1 MTTRDRY
8 PLRPAAPEPPPPIE
22 PPDESRRP
30 LGRIVGLVLLLL
42 LLALLVW
49 GGLKAWRIAG
59 AARSL
64 LAAQEQAQALAAG
77 GLAGIDADAAEAL
90 LLQARADIV
99 TLRDE
104 LAFSRPMA
112 PRLGWVPR
120 LGPALVASPYLLDM
134 ADAGSEAAVLAVG
147 GLKPALATVQ
157 GDDFGMDKLGEVL
170 PALAAAGPALTQ
182 AGEALDRAAAARAG
196 LAETMPAEELPW
208 RVQQL
213 LKLADEWLP
222 IGQDGLRL
230 APHLPALLG
239 ANGPKRYLIMAQ
251 NEDEL
256 RATGG
261 FVTGA
266 GVITVDNGRIASL
279 VFMDSSHVDN
289 FGGKPYDFP
298 PQPMY
303 DFMNL
308 ELLAFRDA
316 NFWPDFPT
324 SAQKAMDLYV
334 YGRDVAPLDGAI
346 AIDQEFLRLL
356 VDATGPVPI
365 PNSDRSINANNL
377 LQVLRQ
383 ARNIQEGQQVGEWV
397 ADRKAFLSG
406 FAAAILSKIESDF
419 GAIDPVKLAR
429 NMVGAVETRH
439 LSVAMRDPGVSAAL
453 ADMGWDGRLPS
464 APPGDFLMAVDTNM
478 GYNKVNVYVER
489 TLGYDVQLGPEP
501 RGTLTILYTHTGP
514 AVAEECYQ
522 GVTEEFE
529 QALPYEALTDKCY
542 WNYLRVYVPSGSVL
556 QAASHHTV
564 PGQTLFNGRTWD
576 GDAQTVSEQPGLTTF
591 ANFMLLPQAS
601 EETAMFQYGLPD
613 GVSAADGVSAE
624 DGDADGG
631 QVYRLRVF
639 KQPGTRP
646 ELLRVTVGLP
656 AGATFVDA
664 SLPAQL
670 DGGQVILDTTLAT
683 NLDVTVRYRLP

>member
-1 MTTRDRY
+1 M
-8 PLRPAAPEPPPPIE
+8 
-22 PPDESRRP
+22 
-30 LGRIVGLVLLLL
+30 LLLL

-77 GLAGIDADAAEAL
+77 GLTGIDPDAAEAL

-104 LAFSRPMA
+104 LAFSRPIA
-112 PRLGWVPR
+112 PHLGWVPR
-120 LGPALVASPYLLDM
+120 LGPSLVASPYLLDM

-157 GDDFGMDKLGEVL
+157 GGNFGMDRLGEVL
-170 PALAAAGPALTQ
+170 PTLAAAGPALTQ
-182 AGEALDRAAAARAG
+182 ADEALDRAAAARAG
-196 LAETMPAEELPW
+196 LAAALPAEELPW
-208 RVQQL
+208 RIQQL
-213 LKLADEWLP
+213 LALADEWLP

-239 ANGPKRYLIMAQ
+239 ADGPKRYLIMAQ

-266 GVITVDNGRIASL
+266 GLVTVENGRITSL
-279 VFMDSSHVDN
+279 EFRDSSNVDN
-289 FGGKPYDFP
+289 FATKPYDFP
-298 PQPMY
+298 PQPLY
-303 DFMNL
+303 DYMDL

-316 NFWPDFPT
+316 NFWADFPT
-324 SAQKAMDLYV
+324 SAQKAMDLYA
-334 YGRDVAPLDGAI
+334 YGLDVPPLDGAI

-365 PNSDRSINANNL
+365 PDSDRSINANNL

-397 ADRKAFLSG
+397 GDRKAFLGG
-406 FAAAILSKIESDF
+406 FAAAIRTKIESDF
-419 GAIDPVKLAR
+419 SAINPVKLAR
-429 NMVGAVETRH
+429 NMVDAVETRH
-439 LSVAMRDPGVSAAL
+439 LSITVRDPDASAAL
-453 ADMGWDGRLPS
+453 AAMGWDGRLPS

-501 RGTLTILYTHTGP
+501 QGTLTILYTHTGP

-529 QALPYEALTDKCY
+529 LALPYEALTDKCY

-564 PGQTLFNGRTWD
+564 PGKTLFNGRTWD
-576 GDAQTVSEQPGLTTF
+576 GDAQTVAEQPGLTTF
-591 ANFMLLPQAS
+591 ANFMLLPRAS
-601 EETAMFQYGLPD
+601 EATAMFQYGLPE
-613 GVSAADGVSAE
+613 GVVSAE
-624 DGDADGG
+624 DGGAADGD

-656 AGATFVDA
+656 AGASFVDA
-664 SLPAQL
+664 SLPTRL
-670 DGGQVILDTTLAT
+670 DGGQVIIDTTLAT
-683 NLDVTVRYRLP
+683 NLDIAVRYRLP

>member
-1 MTTRDRY
+1 M
-8 PLRPAAPEPPPPIE
+8 PES
-22 PPDESRRP
+22 PDESRRP
-30 LGRIVGLVLLLL
+30 LGRVIGLALLLL
-42 LLALLVW
+42 LLALLLW
-49 GGLKAWRIAG
+49 GGLKAWRVAG

-77 GLAGIDADAAEAL
+77 GLAGLDPDAAEAL

-104 LAFSRPMA
+104 LAFSRPLA
-112 PRLGWVPR
+112 PHLGWVPR
-120 LGPALVASPYLLDM
+120 LGPTLVASPYLLDM
-134 ADAGSEAAVLAVG
+134 ADAGSEAAVLAAG
-147 GLKPALATVQ
+147 SLKPALATVQ
-157 GDDFGMDKLGEVL
+157 GGDFGMDNLGEVL
-170 PALAAAGPALTQ
+170 PVLAAAGPALAQ
-182 AGEALDRAAAARAG
+182 AGAALDRAAAARAG
-196 LAETMPAEELPW
+196 LAAAMPAEELPW
-208 RVQQL
+208 RVRQL
-213 LKLADEWLP
+213 LALADEWLP
-222 IGQDGLRL
+222 VGRDGLRL
-230 APHLPALLG
+230 APQLPSLLG
-239 ANGPKRYLIMAQ
+239 ADGPKRYLIMAQ

-266 GVITVDNGRIASL
+266 GLVTVENGRITAL
-279 VFMDSSHVDN
+279 EFRDSSNIDN
-289 FGGKPYDFP
+289 FAAQPYDFP
-298 PQPMY
+298 PQPLY
-303 DFMNL
+303 DYMNL

-316 NFWPDFPT
+316 NFWADFPT
-324 SAQKAMDLYV
+324 SAQKAMDLYA
-334 YGRDVAPLDGAI
+334 YGLGVPPLDGAI

-365 PNSDRSINANNL
+365 PGSDRSINANNL

-397 ADRKAFLSG
+397 ADRKAFLGG
-406 FAAAILSKIESDF
+406 FAAAIRARIESDF
-419 GAIDPVKLAR
+419 GSIDPVKLAR
-429 NMVGAVETRH
+429 NVVGAVETRH
-439 LSVAMRDPGVSAAL
+439 LSIYMRDPDVSAAL

-478 GYNKVNVYVER
+478 GYNKVNVYIER
-489 TLGYDVQLGPEP
+489 TLGYAVQLGPEP
-501 RGTLTILYTHTGP
+501 RGTLTILYTHSGP
-514 AVAEECYQ
+514 AVPEECYQ

-529 QALPYEALTDKCY
+529 LALPYEALTDKCY

-576 GDAQTVSEQPGLTTF
+576 GDAQTVAEQPGLTTF
-591 ANFMLLPQAS
+591 ANFMLLPRAS
-601 EETAMFQYGLPD
+601 AETAMFEYGLPEGVVSAAD
-613 GVSAADGVSAE
+613 VSAADGSA
-624 DGDADGG
+624 ADGS

-670 DGGQVILDTTLAT
+670 DGGQVVIDTTLAT